1 MGEIRKT
8 WLLSSI
14 HVDRTQLQYG
24 TKKVWCAQV
33 RAVNHKEVLGRERHS
48 LFQRLIARD
57 AKSEAN
63 RSDINGLY

>member
-33 RAVNHKEVLGRERHS
+33 RAVNHKEVLGRERS